1 MSEIAEQSQTIDQ
14 STMKKTF
21 YLLCFI
27 SLSLISQQLKAQDY
41 MDDITRATCECAD
54 SLDQSLGKEEY
65 QMALGL
71 CIFAAAEPY
80 YDKLEE
86 DYDFTMAEIDTKGE
100 ELGRIVG
107 TRMAAICPETIA
119 VLAKKMYGEDEIDQ
133 NFFFTGTVTKI
144 ETGSFTVLSI
154 QNGQGKTT
162 KCYWLTYVETD
173 FDISEGLEEL
183 EGEQV
188 VVETQD
194 MELYDPRLG
203 EYRDFKV
210 ISSLEVAE

>member
-1 MSEIAEQSQTIDQ
+1 M
-14 STMKKTF
+14 
-21 YLLCFI
+21 LLG
-27 SLSLISQQLKAQDY
+27 LMSQQLKAQDY
-41 MDDITRATCECAD
+41 LDDITRATCECAD
-54 SLDQSLGKEEY
+54 SIDQSLGKEEY

-80 YDKLEE
+80 YDELEE
-86 DYDFTMAEIDTKGE
+86 DYDFTLAEIDTKGE

-107 TRMAAICPETIA
+107 TRMATICPKTIA
-119 VLAKKMYGEDEIDQ
+119 VLAKKMYAEDEIVQ
-133 NFFFTGTVTKI
+133 NTFFTGTVSKV

-154 QNGQGKTT
+154 ENGSGKTT

-183 EGEQV
+183 EGERV
-188 VVETQD
+188 VVETLD
-194 MELYDPRLG
+194 MELYDPRIG

-210 ISSLEVAE
+210 ISRLEVAE